1 MANAIATIRIM
12 PESPDIDLKHI
23 ETEAKKII
31 LGFAGK
37 GDTKTEVIPVAF
49 GLKSV
54 NITFIMDEKL
64 GSPDAIEGKLQSI
77 KGVNSVETIDVRR
90 AIG

>member
-12 PESPDIDLKHI
+12 PESPDVDLKHI
-23 ETEAKKII
+23 EVEALKII
-31 LGFAGK
+31 LDFAGK
-37 GDTKTEVIPVAF
+37 GDTKTEIVPVAF
-49 GLKSV
+49 GLNSV

-64 GSPDAIEGKLQSI
+64 GSPDSIEGKLLAI
-77 KGVNSVETIDVRR
+77 EGVNSAETIDVRR